1 MASIP
6 NEGALRPNSMSKVL
20 IWAFWGFSALVYFLA
35 ALDIISK
42 PQVVY
47 SLVLQI
53 VLEESGLLI
62 ITRTT
67 NK

>member
-6 NEGALRPNSMSKVL
+6 NEGAPRPNSMSKVL